1 MNESVLIGIDHG
13 YAAMKTAHCSFP
25 TGLEVFDH
33 KPFSEDHLLEY
44 DGKFYLVGNHRQP
57 LQKDKTADDN
67 CFLMTLAAIA
77 LELEYRK
84 APATASVILAAG
96 LPLTSFGRER
106 KSFFT
111 YLCRGNHPIS
121 FRWAGRPYSIT
132 ILNVVL
138 FPQGYAAALT
148 QPDLLREPS
157 VILADIGG
165 WTVDL
170 MRLDNR
176 LPDVSTCRSLEL
188 GVIRCV
194 EQTQEQ
200 VRRKLGL
207 SVTPAQIESVL
218 RGNPSGMDED
228 AKQVIQAEAD
238 QYVRSLLSAIAET
251 GLDIHAMPI
260 IFMGGG
266 AGLLKRRLASVSA
279 PCQPFLL
286 DDVSLNAKAFEQ
298 LAAQLAERSHG

>member
-1 MNESVLIGIDHG
+1 MTWKLTQKQNRSGGDKKSEVAKSVSVNSSKPISPVDTRKELARAVGLGEQTIGRVLQIDE
-13 YAAMKTAHCSFP
+13 HCP
-25 TGLEVFDH
+25 NV
-33 KPFSEDHLLEY
+33 
-44 DGKFYLVGNHRQP
+44 V
-57 LQKDKTADDN
+57 
-67 CFLMTLAAIA
+67 
-77 LELEYRK
+77 
-84 APATASVILAAG
+84 
-96 LPLTSFGRER
+96 

-111 YLCRGNHPIS
+111 YLCRGNHPIF
-121 FRWAGRPYSIT
+121 FRWAGKPYSIT
-132 ILNVVL
+132 ILNAVL

-207 SVTPAQIESVL
+207 SVTSAQIESVL
-218 RGNPSGMDED
+218 RGDPNGMDED

-238 QYVRSLLSAIAET
+238 QYVHSLLSAIAET

-266 AGLLKRRLASVSA
+266 AGLLKRRLTGVSA

>member
-1 MNESVLIGIDHG
+1 VNESVLIGIDHG

-25 TGLEVFDH
+25 TGLERFDH

-44 DGKFYLVGNHRQP
+44 DGNSYLVGNHRQP

-96 LPLTSFGRER
+96 LPLTNFGRER

-111 YLCRGNHPIS
+111 YLCRGDHPIS

-132 ILNVVL
+132 ILNAVL

-218 RGNPSGMDED
+218 RGNPSGMDEG

-238 QYVRSLLSAIAET
+238 QYVRSLHSYHFPSNNTHTDMIV
-251 GLDIHAMPI
+251 G
-260 IFMGGG
+260 
-266 AGLLKRRLASVSA
+266 
-279 PCQPFLL
+279 
-286 DDVSLNAKAFEQ
+286 
-298 LAAQLAERSHG
+298 ERSPD